1 MAVPLQSDRCLY
13 KTNDI
18 SPLNPGI
25 TLKIHP
31 LENIL
36 AFSIIKME
44 RRKGNSVPG
53 REWEGHLSTAVLS
66 TPVSPSLIK

>member
-1 MAVPLQSDRCLY
+1 MAVPLQSDKCLY

-25 TLKIHP
+25 TLKIHS

-44 RRKGNSVPG
+44 RRTFVTHVTDSLVYKK
-53 REWEGHLSTAVLS
+53 
-66 TPVSPSLIK
+66 TPNQQEANMK